1 MFSLDQL
8 DIAGYANVLTE
19 STVPSIVAPV
29 FRDRENQDLY
39 FFPPFIIHDRHLCDP
54 SVSTK
59 RDFDQLA
66 QKGEV
71 TVLPEPFQARSGYE
85 LWIDDTMNAHY
96 ERASRV
102 HETLVEL
109 SKTYTETAEA
119 LFREKKFEEADFY
132 CSHAISANGNNITP
146 WTLKAAIRT
155 VEGKQENA
163 NLLGDLIR
171 HICSKSTFDV
181 LVNEYVHLLK
191 PLEHHCHAENHRNV
205 MSGLAA
211 LSEADAMKLYYNIE
225 KAA

>member
-1 MFSLDQL
+1 MFSLNRL

-39 FFPPFIIHDRHLCDP
+39 YFPPFIIHDRHLCDP

-71 TVLPEPFQARSGYE
+71 TVLPEPFQAKSGYE
-85 LWIDDTMNAHY
+85 LWIDDKMNAHY
-96 ERASRV
+96 DRASRV
-102 HETLVEL
+102 HDTLEKL
-109 SKTYTETAEA
+109 AKSCTETAETF
-119 LFREKKFEEADFY
+119 FRERKFKEADLY
-132 CSHAISANGNNITP
+132 CSRAISANGNFIAP
-146 WTLKAAIRT
+146 WALKAAIRT

-163 NLLGDLIR
+163 DLLGDLI
-171 HICSKSTFDV
+171 HSICPKATFDV
-181 LVNEYVHLLK
+181 LVNTYIH
-191 PLEHHCHAENHRNV
+191 PLEQPCQAGDHRNI
-205 MSGLAA
+205 MRGSAA
-211 LSEADAMKLYYNIE
+211 LREEDAMNRYFNIE